1 MRLPRFARAIAGLVG
16 LATFAA
22 TGFTVA
28 GASSIS
34 TPAPAAVSAP
44 ATLGVAG
51 DPTAEGIFWLFDNN
65 VRASIGVAPLR
76 YDPSLQVYA
85 QRQAQAMAAAGQLSH
100 SNVASLLGPWS
111 AVAENIG
118 FGPSAE
124 AINQALVVSPGH
136 YQNLSNPAYSAIGV
150 GVAFDAAGQMWT
162 AHVFAN

>member
-1 MRLPRFARAIAGLVG
+1 
-16 LATFAA
+16 
-22 TGFTVA
+22 
-28 GASSIS
+28 
-34 TPAPAAVSAP
+34 
-44 ATLGVAG
+44 
-51 DPTAEGIFWLFDNN
+51 
-65 VRASIGVAPLR
+65 
-76 YDPSLQVYA
+76 
-85 QRQAQAMAAAGQLSH
+85 MAAAGQLSH